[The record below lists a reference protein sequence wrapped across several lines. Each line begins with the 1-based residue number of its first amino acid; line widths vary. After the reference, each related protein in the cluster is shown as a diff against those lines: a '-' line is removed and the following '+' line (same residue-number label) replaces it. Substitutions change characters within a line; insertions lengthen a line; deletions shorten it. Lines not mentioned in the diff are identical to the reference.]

1 MKTKTKVIT
10 GIIALILSAV
20 LAFTIVAVS
29 YNTSKSQV
37 AANDRTIELSQ
48 SAVDV
53 QSVFDEFEGA
63 SLTREGDTVYFEGF
77 KTIDKNKL
85 GNIDYISDVE
95 LEELE
100 NCVTKYNF
108 SYNSKTNIVTLAATA
123 TLSDGTVEIDE
134 ITGVGF
140 VNDKNEIDAVMNV
153 DGEGILLSE
162 MREAGLIQ
170 NCGWF
175 SNLIKKVAIAVAVV
189 AVAVAAVAL
198 VVATAGAA
206 APAVVA
212 AGIGVSTTV
221 VTSAAATAATIGTYA
236 AITAVIA
243 AGVALT
249 VDIAEKYYPGCGAYE
264 EYEDGVKV
272 LFASWNINTINMI
285 KEILNKNL
293 QNNNEDIYFSCY
305 GIKCNPVKVQVK
317 PVNFKTMQL
326 KMKLGG
332 CSSVTAYSFD
342 AYSVMCAAFPNC
354 YISETDNYHDK
365 SNSFVR
371 HYHARNIID
380 NVVDRSHFSIFNKV
394 RQQYFTPHSYF
405 LFS

>member
-221 VTSAAATAATIGTYA
+221 VTSAAATAATIGAYA
-236 AITAVIA
+236 TITAAIA
-243 AGVALT
+243 AGVYVAANEIDNIHYNGVNYKAEELT
-249 VDIAEKYYPGCGAYE
+249 EAK
-264 EYEDGVKV
+264 
-272 LFASWNINTINMI
+272 I
-285 KEILNKNL
+285 KKL
-293 QNNNEDIYFSCY
+293 
-305 GIKCNPVKVQVK
+305 
-317 PVNFKTMQL
+317 PVNTYYVAL
-326 KMKLGG
+326 AASDGKLVF
-332 CSSVTAYSFD
+332 CATPILRCLAVAIMRANTNVSVYTFNNSSARGITQEASDFMSPIFD
-342 AYSVMCAAFPNC
+342 YR
-354 YISETDNYHDK
+354 H
-365 SNSFVR
+365 NSGYFN
-371 HYHARNIID
+371 HYHLGNLTGRGENHSICK
-380 NVVDRSHFSIFNKV
+380 SHAFFGFPV
-394 RQQYFTPHSYF
+394 A
-405 LFS
+405 